1 MKQLLIISTILLATQ
16 LTQAQSYV
24 TYTYDNAGNRITRQT
39 VVIKNT
45 EKNNYKENEISGVND
60 NFGKGN
66 ITVYPNPVKDILSI
80 QFTDIN
86 TENEIILQ
94 LYDISGKLL
103 KTKKTRNYNTKMDL
117 SKNTAGVYILKIVSG
132 NSRAEFTVVKE

>member
-24 TYTYDNAGNRITRQT
+24 TYSYDNAGNRTARQT
-39 VVIKNT
+39 IILKNT
-45 EKNNYKENEISGVND
+45 EDKNYKENEISEVND
-60 NFGKGN
+60 IFEKGN
-66 ITVYPNPVKDILSI
+66 ITVYPNPVNSILSI

-86 TENEIILQ
+86 TENEIVLQ

-103 KTKKTRNYNTKMDL
+103 KTKKTRAYNTQMDL
-117 SKNTAGVYILKIVSG
+117 SDNTAGVYILKIVSG